1 MNTHNTYHNS
11 AEDIKKSKKRI
22 LKLKKELDEIMKV
35 SATTEAMKLLKQKSE
50 EEVQQILSVL
60 DEARIEKQ
68 STIEELQNQINDV
81 GDSSKWVDWVKMF
94 GDKIYELK
102 SSTFSFEDK
111 RVLIDQLIDKIV
123 VSSEDKINHK
133 LKVYFKFPYV
143 KDGFKWKFK
152 KDKKGKYI
160 KDGYELINGKKLYT
174 TTFISNLK
182 KKKQ

>member
-1 MNTHNTYHNS
+1 MLVIVLS
-11 AEDIKKSKKRI
+11 GLIG
-22 LKLKKELDEIMKV
+22 LKCLVIEI
-35 SATTEAMKLLKQKSE
+35 
-50 EEVQQILSVL
+50 
-60 DEARIEKQ
+60 D
-68 STIEELQNQINDV
+68 
-81 GDSSKWVDWVKMF
+81 
-94 GDKIYELK
+94 ELK

-174 TTFISNLK
+174 TNFISSSK